1 MDFSPTLIGC
11 RTASERSRLPDVHGR
26 MPRAC
31 HFSAARQ
38 LDHAACGRKT
48 RFSATL
54 HPASAARVPQDR
66 SWPGR
71 PRGQHGSP
79 FSCLGPAGLRRR
91 PHAFHTGARRWN
103 RGHGR
108 DLAKSQRNRSRTA
121 SAHRDRKKNPKLRSR
136 IEIGREI
143 QKSQLL
149 LVQLYQICPGF
160 PEVVFCLMHGQ
171 GGGRGA

>member
-1 MDFSPTLIGC
+1 MGTACCPWRGRYHDAC
-11 RTASERSRLPDVHGR
+11 RLLRSNT
-26 MPRAC
+26 AC

-79 FSCLGPAGLRRR
+79 FSCLGPAGLHCR
-91 PHAFHTGARRWN
+91 PHVFHTVARRWN
-103 RGHGR
+103 RGHSR
-108 DLAKSQRNRSRTA
+108 DSAESQRNRSRTA
-121 SAHRDRKKNPKLRSR
+121 CAPRDRKQNPKLRSR
-136 IEIGREI
+136 IEIGREN
-143 QKSQLL
+143 QSLNFAWFSCTLQ
-149 LVQLYQICPGF
+149 VG
-160 PEVVFCLMHGQ
+160 
-171 GGGRGA
+171 

>member
-103 RGHGR
+103 RGHSR
-108 DLAKSQRNRSRTA
+108 DSAKSQRNRSRTA
-121 SAHRDRKKNPKLRSR
+121 SAPRDRKKIPKLRSR
-136 IEIGREI
+136 IEIQSLDFSWFSCMNIEFGERAVTAG
-143 QKSQLL
+143 L
-149 LVQLYQICPGF
+149 F
-160 PEVVFCLMHGQ
+160 D
-171 GGGRGA
+171 

>member
-121 SAHRDRKKNPKLRSR
+121 SAHRDRKKIQNRDRESKSDAKSRSLNFSWFSCTVEKFLSHQFHLFEPP
-136 IEIGREI
+136 ILCG
-143 QKSQLL
+143 
-149 LVQLYQICPGF
+149 
-160 PEVVFCLMHGQ
+160 VF
-171 GGGRGA
+171 